1 MICMKSLR
9 FSSHSKAKVRCLGPQ
24 GSARAQPRSGVC
36 MKRLSVKRAFG
47 LPVIAEV
54 DPSSTVKPPD
64 LEPEF

>member
-1 MICMKSLR
+1 
-9 FSSHSKAKVRCLGPQ
+9 
-24 GSARAQPRSGVC
+24 

-54 DPSSTVKPPD
+54 DPRSTVKPPD

>member
-1 MICMKSLR
+1 
-9 FSSHSKAKVRCLGPQ
+9 
-24 GSARAQPRSGVC
+24 

-54 DPSSTVKPPD
+54 DPSCTVNPPD